1 MWTGHAKCFC
11 IANKLSSS
19 QADRRTDRQTDWS
32 CHCCCCTCWQR
43 LWPLFTMGSFLRCA
57 PACLFFG
64 LLSLSLPSSFF
75 LCHVHV
81 MRFICVALNASCVR
95 WDAQLFMR
103 LPAYYRNSRR
113 QFQAGSQAGIR
124 TWEQTYRQSVEAK
137 PWPSRSSN
145 SQSSRSRHSLY
156 HVSNAFVRIC
166 LGKWLATLA
175 PPFLQLEGRAHAAAA
190 ACCPAAAVG
199 G

>member
-1 MWTGHAKCFC
+1 
-11 IANKLSSS
+11 
-19 QADRRTDRQTDWS
+19 
-32 CHCCCCTCWQR
+32 
-43 LWPLFTMGSFLRCA
+43 
-57 PACLFFG
+57 
-64 LLSLSLPSSFF
+64 
-75 LCHVHV
+75 

-103 LPAYYRNSRR
+103 LPAYYRNRNRR
-113 QFQAGSQAGIR
+113 KQFQAGIR
-124 TWEQTYRQSVEAK
+124 TRGQTYRQSVEAK
-137 PWPSRSSN
+137 PWPSSSSN

-175 PPFLQLEGRAHAAAA
+175 SPFLQLGGRAHAAAATA